1 MHFCSFLPK
10 SIVSST
16 HGEAGRD
23 DTLALMPRKR
33 APNCDSV
40 SEGINEDRGMA
51 VDNVDDLDMIVC
63 FLETVEGITR
73 ELCNL
78 LQRTC
83 SNGIVFD

>member
-1 MHFCSFLPK
+1 MRFFSFLPK

-23 DTLALMPRKR
+23 DTSASMPRKR

-40 SEGINEDRGMA
+40 SKGVDEDRGIA
-51 VDNVDDLDMIVC
+51 VDDVDDLDMIVC

-78 LQRTC
+78 SLRTC
-83 SNGIVFD
+83 SNGIIFD

>member
-1 MHFCSFLPK
+1 MHFFSFLPK

-23 DTLALMPRKR
+23 DTLASMPCKR

-40 SEGINEDRGMA
+40 SKGVNEDRGIT
-51 VDNVDDLDMIVC
+51 VDDVDDLDMIVC

-78 LQRTC
+78 SLRTC
-83 SNGIVFD
+83 SNGIEVD

>member
-1 MHFCSFLPK
+1 
-10 SIVSST
+10 VSLT

-23 DTLALMPRKR
+23 DTSALMPRKR

-40 SEGINEDRGMA
+40 SKGINEGRGIA
-51 VDNVDDLDMIVC
+51 VDDVDDHDMIVC

-78 LQRTC
+78 LLRTC
-83 SNGIVFD
+83 SNGIIFD

>member
-1 MHFCSFLPK
+1 MRFFSFLPK

-16 HGEAGRD
+16 HGEAGKD
-23 DTLALMPRKR
+23 DTLASMPRKR

-40 SEGINEDRGMA
+40 SEGVDEDRGIA
-51 VDNVDDLDMIVC
+51 VDDVDDLDMIVF

-78 LQRTC
+78 LLRTC
-83 SNGIVFD
+83 SNGIEVD

>member
-1 MHFCSFLPK
+1 MRFFSFLPK
-10 SIVSST
+10 LIVSLT
-16 HGEAGRD
+16 HGEACRD

-40 SEGINEDRGMA
+40 SEGVDEDRGIA

-78 LQRTC
+78 SLRTC

>member
-1 MHFCSFLPK
+1 MRFFSFLRK
-10 SIVSST
+10 LIVSST

-40 SEGINEDRGMA
+40 SEGVDEDRGIA
-51 VDNVDDLDMIVC
+51 VDDVDDLDMIVC
-63 FLETVEGITR
+63 VLGTVEGITR

-78 LQRTC
+78 SLRTC
-83 SNGIVFD
+83 SNRIVFD

>member
-1 MHFCSFLPK
+1 MRFFSFLPK

-23 DTLALMPRKR
+23 DTLASMPRKR
-33 APNCDSV
+33 APNCDLV
-40 SEGINEDRGMA
+40 SKGINEDRGIP
-51 VDNVDDLDMIVC
+51 VDDADDLDMIVC

-78 LQRTC
+78 LLRTC
-83 SNGIVFD
+83 SNGIILD

>member
-1 MHFCSFLPK
+1 MRFFSFLPK
-10 SIVSST
+10 LIVSST

-23 DTLALMPRKR
+23 DTLASMPRKR
-33 APNCDSV
+33 APNCDLV

-51 VDNVDDLDMIVC
+51 VDDVDDLDMIVC

-78 LQRTC
+78 SQRTC
-83 SNGIVFD
+83 SNRIVFD